1 MKRLVALLMLLP
13 AIALAEIHV
22 SYAWTAPVGG
32 SAVDYYACQVRT
44 AGGEWGVCSGN
55 TVGESITV
63 IEDNGV
69 QGLQLRVAGVDAD
82 DRQGP
87 WSLPSVPY
95 GDAGPPSA
103 QGAPTI
109 DSVVIQ

>member
-13 AIALAEIHV
+13 AIAMAEIHITYV
-22 SYAWTAPVGG
+22 WTAPVGG
-32 SAVDYYACQVRT
+32 SAVDYYACQLR
-44 AGGEWGVCSGN
+44 AFSGEWDECGGD
-55 TVGESITV
+55 TIGESITIIV
-63 IEDNGV
+63 DNGI

-87 WSLPSVPY
+87 WSVPSVPY

-103 QGAPTI
+103 PGMPVI